1 MISLRKYIPTSRLY
15 VPSADREG
23 LAFLEVF
30 DPARQVRLHAGC
42 IVGELP
48 RSRLRAFHWAG
59 VRQALYQ
66 FGAEI
71 KKAGRSPRVAR

>member
-1 MISLRKYIPTSRLY
+1 MIFLRKYIPTSRLY
-15 VPSADREG
+15 FPSADREG

-30 DPARQVRLHAGC
+30 DRARQARLHAGC
-42 IVGELP
+42 IVREL
-48 RSRLRAFHWAG
+48 RRRRLRAFHCAG

-66 FGAEI
+66 SGAEI